1 MLLGS
6 ALWRDILL
14 WASSRGWVDFLQE
27 NILWEE
33 GYSGGGGF
41 QQVGVFLWGEVVL
54 RGILGGFSGMSIL
67 QGHTCRAGILQRA
80 SWGRC
85 LLPKGRDIV

>member
-1 MLLGS
+1 MGASWGGPPFWGGQLPGVMLLGS

-54 RGILGGFSGMSIL
+54 RGILG
-67 QGHTCRAGILQRA
+67 
-80 SWGRC
+80 
-85 LLPKGRDIV
+85 